1 MNLLYRWSR
10 EDSLASSEPIL
21 YEKIRLL
28 CVMEMTFR
36 REAKDRQLT
45 FEDVAKETGLNV
57 DLIELL
63 VNKISYYLL
72 AEKNE

>member
-1 MNLLYRWSR
+1 
-10 EDSLASSEPIL
+10 
-21 YEKIRLL
+21 
-28 CVMEMTFR
+28 MEMTFR